1 MFVEFLGKIL
11 YAFFMIITGRQKIY
25 WAIIWG
31 QILQV
36 GLNAV
41 PIVMLLNF
49 LVGIVLTHQG
59 INTLEDYGQLD
70 KIPYVIAPVYVRY
83 VGSLISSLLVAGR
96 SGSAFTSEIGSMI
109 LNQEIDA
116 IEVIGIDPI
125 NMLVIPRILVT
136 ALMLPILVVLA
147 IIAGL
152 LGSMFFASYLI
163 DYSPITF
170 LLTIQELIKLQTVWL
185 TILKSSIFG
194 LIIGT
199 IGCYR
204 GFCVTSNSQ
213 VLGSMTT
220 QSVVDCIFWTIV
232 FDGAI
237 STYYSFLG
245 L

>member
-1 MFVEFLGKIL
+1 MFVPFLGQIL
-11 YAFFMIITGRQKIY
+11 HAFYSTLLRQQKCY
-25 WAIIWG
+25 WAIVWG
-31 QILQV
+31 QIEQV

-59 INTLEDYGQLD
+59 INTLKDYGQLD
-70 KIPYVIAPVYVRY
+70 KIPHVVAPIYVRY
-83 VGSLISSLLVAGR
+83 VGALITSLLVAGR

-116 IEVIGIDPI
+116 ISVIGVNPI
-125 NMLVIPRILVT
+125 GMIVIPRIIAT
-136 ALMLPILVVLA
+136 AIMLPLLVILA
-147 IIAGL
+147 IVAGL
-152 LGSMFFASYLI
+152 LGSIFFANYLI

-170 LLTIQELIKLQTVWL
+170 LSTVQELIDLQTVFL
-185 TILKSSIFG
+185 TMLKSFLFG
-194 LIIGT
+194 IIIGL

-204 GFCVTSNSQ
+204 GFCVYSSAQ

-220 QSVVDCIFWTIV
+220 QSVVECIFWTIV
-232 FDGAI
+232 CDGGI
-237 STYYSFLG
+237 STYYAFLD